1 MTDRAID
8 EPIYLNGIDGA
19 TGNYL
24 IPPMQPGEA
33 AQFAVVSQPDS
44 QTAGV
49 LKSLSQQASQAH
61 LGVSFSRDPVK
72 LTESGWCV
80 VFHQAEDPAV
90 KAALAP
96 LIEHRR
102 RQIADDSIVKPE
114 LEYRD
119 DESVP
124 DWLARYRVGVGI
136 VDPTKIP
143 LYVLLVGSPD
153 RIPFEFGHIL
163 DVQYCV
169 GRLHFDT
176 ADDYRRYSE
185 SVVAYETAASPPNS
199 KEIVFFGPRQAND
212 APTRLSSEYLVKPL
226 GTSAEPAN
234 ILSGIKRKTG
244 VEFTSRLY
252 PPDQSTKACLSK
264 IFQGDEVRPPAFLF
278 TASHGVGW
286 PTDHP
291 RQFAASGALLCQD
304 FRSPGLGPLKP
315 EHYFAG
321 SDLRPDA
328 KVHGL
333 VCFHFAC
340 YSVGCPS
347 HNRFLHQPNQEPP
360 LIAPKPFFAALPK
373 ALLSH
378 ASGGALGVFGHV
390 ERAWPHS
397 ITTRGAGPQLLPF
410 ENVIGYSLIGCP
422 LGYALKDFNERYAS
436 LSTNLGSLLERKSFG
451 LQVPDTELADR
462 WTERNDAEAYVLFGD
477 PGARV
482 RVEELR

>member
-1 MTDRAID
+1 MADTVID
-8 EPIYLNGIDGA
+8 EQIYLNGIDGA

-33 AQFAVVSQPDS
+33 AQFAVASQPDS
-44 QTAGV
+44 QTAGI

-61 LGVSFSRDPVK
+61 LGISFSRDPLK

-90 KAALAP
+90 KAGLAP

-102 RQIADDSIVKPE
+102 RQIADDSIVKAE

-119 DESVP
+119 GESVP
-124 DWLARYRVGVGI
+124 DWLARYRVGVGV

-163 DVQYCV
+163 DVEYCV

-185 SVVAYETAASPPNS
+185 SVVAYETAASLPNS

-226 GTSAEPAN
+226 GTSAESAN

-252 PPDQSTKACLSK
+252 PPDQSTKGCLSK
-264 IFQGDEVRPPAFLF
+264 IFQGDEARTPAFLF
-278 TASHGVGW
+278 TASHGLGW
-286 PTDHP
+286 PMDHA

-321 SDLRPDA
+321 SDLGPNA
-328 KVHGL
+328 KVHGM

-378 ASGGALGVFGHV
+378 ANGGALGVFGHV

-397 ITTRGAGPQLLPF
+397 ITTQGAGPQLLPF

-451 LQVPDTELADR
+451 LQVPDTELANR

-482 RVEELR
+482 RVEELK